1 LNGRRARKVRMV
13 RDGDVPDGSVVVLR
27 AAPTDRERLLRNVMD
42 DATDSAA
49 TYVVLRP
56 DGSRE
61 VLFGISVIGL
71 RPGRSVADVL
81 SRFRSAPGYL
91 RATVGAFRHA
101 GFELWPTGAN
111 PDHYDVQLLPGHFEG
126 FPQPTVDELREAAT
140 RMLATAGDVVS
151 NPDYPGES
159 EDER

>member
-1 LNGRRARKVRMV
+1 MV
-13 RDGDVPDGSVVVLR
+13 RDGGVPDDSVVVLR
-27 AAPTDRERLLRNVMD
+27 AAPSDRERVLRNVID
-42 DATDSAA
+42 DASDSAA

-61 VLFGISVIGL
+61 VLFGISIFAL
-71 RPGRSVADVL
+71 QPGRSVVDVL
-81 SRFRSAPGYL
+81 SRFRSAPSYL

-101 GFELWPTGAN
+101 GFEVWPTGSN
-111 PDHYDVQLLPGHFEG
+111 PDHYDVQLLPGHVEG
-126 FPQPTVDELREAAT
+126 LPEPTPNELREAAE